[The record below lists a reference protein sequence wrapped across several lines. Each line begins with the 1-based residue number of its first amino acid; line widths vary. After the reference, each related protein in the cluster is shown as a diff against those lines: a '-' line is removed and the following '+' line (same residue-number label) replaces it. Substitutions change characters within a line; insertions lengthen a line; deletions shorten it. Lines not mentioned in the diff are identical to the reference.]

1 MKLSKSSPEIGI
13 LDKDPSKINI
23 ALVKAKF
30 NYDITE
36 EMETIAI
43 KRLKELG
50 VKNIS
55 SYEVPGSFEIPYACK
70 KISKNYDAIIALG
83 CIIEGET
90 DHYKFISENAS
101 IGIQKVSIEQEIP
114 VIFAVLTV
122 NNHKQATDRIQN
134 AVTYAE
140 NAVEMACNF

>member
-23 ALVKAKF
+23 AIVKAKF

-70 KISKNYDAIIALG
+70 KISKNYDSIIAIG

-101 IGIQKVSIEQEIP
+101 IGIQKVSIEEETPI
-114 VIFAVLTV
+114 IFAVLTV

-134 AVTYAE
+134 AVIYAE

>member
-1 MKLSKSSPEIGI
+1 MKLSKTFPEIGI
-13 LDKDPSKINI
+13 LEKDPSKLKI
-23 ALVKAKF
+23 AIVKAKF

-43 KRLKELG
+43 NRLKELG
-50 VKNIS
+50 IKNIS
-55 SYEVPGSFEIPYACK
+55 SYEVPGSYEIPYACK
-70 KISKNYDAIIALG
+70 KISKKYDAIIAIG
-83 CIIEGET
+83 CIIQGET

-101 IGIQKVSIEQEIP
+101 IGIQKVSIEEEIP
-114 VIFAVLTV
+114 IIFAVLTV

>member
-1 MKLSKSSPEIGI
+1 MKLSKSQPELGV
-13 LDKDPSKINI
+13 LDKDPTKIKI

-36 EMETIAI
+36 EMETVAI

-70 KISKNYDAIIALG
+70 KISKNYDAIIAIG

-90 DHYKFISENAS
+90 DHYKFISENSS
-101 IGIQKVSIEQEIP
+101 IGIQKVSIEEEKPI
-114 VIFAVLTV
+114 IFAVLTV
-122 NNHKQATDRIQN
+122 KNHDQATERIKN
-134 AVTYAE
+134 AITYAE

>member
-1 MKLSKSSPEIGI
+1 MKLSKTFPEIGI
-13 LDKDPSKINI
+13 LEKDPSKLKI
-23 ALVKAKF
+23 AIVKAKF

-43 KRLKELG
+43 NRLKELG
-50 VKNIS
+50 IKNIS
-55 SYEVPGSFEIPYACK
+55 SYEVPGSYEIPYACK
-70 KISKNYDAIIALG
+70 KISKKYDAIIAIG
-83 CIIEGET
+83 CIIQGET

-101 IGIQKVSIEQEIP
+101 IGIQKVSIEEEIP
-114 VIFAVLTV
+114 IIFAVLTV

-140 NAVEMACNF
+140 NAIEMACNF

>member
-1 MKLSKSSPEIGI
+1 MKLSKSQPELGV
-13 LDKDPSKINI
+13 LDKDPTKIKI

-36 EMETIAI
+36 EMETVAI

-50 VKNIS
+50 VKSIS

-70 KISKNYDAIIALG
+70 KISKNYDAIIAIG

-90 DHYKFISENAS
+90 DHYKFISENSS
-101 IGIQKVSIEQEIP
+101 IGIQKVSIEEEKPI
-114 VIFAVLTV
+114 IFAVLTV
-122 NNHKQATDRIQN
+122 KNHDQATERIKN
-134 AVTYAE
+134 AITYAE

>member
-1 MKLSKSSPEIGI
+1 MKLSKTFPEIGI
-13 LDKDPSKINI
+13 LEKDPSKLKI
-23 ALVKAKF
+23 AIVKAKF

-43 KRLKELG
+43 NRLKELG
-50 VKNIS
+50 IKNIS
-55 SYEVPGSFEIPYACK
+55 SYEVPGSYEIPYACK
-70 KISKNYDAIIALG
+70 KISKKYDAIIAIG
-83 CIIEGET
+83 CIIQGET

-101 IGIQKVSIEQEIP
+101 IGVQKVSIEEEIP
-114 VIFAVLTV
+114 IIFAVLTV

>member
-1 MKLSKSSPEIGI
+1 MKLSKTFPEIGI
-13 LDKDPSKINI
+13 LEKDPSKLKI
-23 ALVKAKF
+23 AIVKAKF

-43 KRLKELG
+43 NRLKELG
-50 VKNIS
+50 IKNIS
-55 SYEVPGSFEIPYACK
+55 SYEVPGSYEIPYACK
-70 KISKNYDAIIALG
+70 KISRKYDAIIAIG
-83 CIIEGET
+83 CIIQGET

-101 IGIQKVSIEQEIP
+101 IGIQKVSIEEEIP
-114 VIFAVLTV
+114 IIFAVLTV

>member
-101 IGIQKVSIEQEIP
+101 IGIQKVSVEQETPI
-114 VIFAVLTV
+114 IFAVLTV

>member
-1 MKLSKSSPEIGI
+1 MKLSKSKEGIGV

-23 ALVKAKF
+23 AIVKAKF

-50 VKNIS
+50 VENIS

-70 KISKNYDAIIALG
+70 KISNNYDAILAIG

-90 DHYKFISENAS
+90 DHYKFIAENAS
-101 IGIQKVSIEQEIP
+101 IGIQKVSIEEEKPI
-114 VIFAVLTV
+114 IFGILTV
-122 NNHKQATDRIQN
+122 NNHNQAKKRINN

>member
-1 MKLSKSSPEIGI
+1 MKLSKSQPELGV
-13 LDKDPSKINI
+13 LDKDPTKIKI

-36 EMETIAI
+36 EMETVAI

-50 VKNIS
+50 VKSIS

-70 KISKNYDAIIALG
+70 KISKNYDAIIAIG

-90 DHYKFISENAS
+90 DHYKFISENSS
-101 IGIQKVSIEQEIP
+101 IGIQKVSIEEEKPI
-114 VIFAVLTV
+114 IFAVLTV
-122 NNHKQATDRIQN
+122 KNHGQATERIKN
-134 AVTYAE
+134 AITYAE

>member
-1 MKLSKSSPEIGI
+1 MKLSKSQPELGV
-13 LDKDPSKINI
+13 LDKDPTKIKV

-36 EMETIAI
+36 EMETVAI

-70 KISKNYDAIIALG
+70 KISKNYDAIIAIG

-90 DHYKFISENAS
+90 DHYKFISENSS
-101 IGIQKVSIEQEIP
+101 IGIQKVSIEEEKPI
-114 VIFAVLTV
+114 IFAVLTV
-122 NNHKQATDRIQN
+122 KNHDQATERIKN
-134 AVTYAE
+134 AITYAE

>member
-1 MKLSKSSPEIGI
+1 MKLSKAFPKIGI
-13 LDKDPSKINI
+13 LEKDPSKLKI
-23 ALVKAKF
+23 AIVKAKF

-43 KRLKELG
+43 NRLKELG
-50 VKNIS
+50 IKNIS
-55 SYEVPGSFEIPYACK
+55 SYEVPGSYEIPYACK
-70 KISKNYDAIIALG
+70 KISKNYDAIIAIG
-83 CIIEGET
+83 CIIQGET

-101 IGIQKVSIEQEIP
+101 IGIQKVSIEEEIP
-114 VIFAVLTV
+114 IIFAVLTV

>member
-1 MKLSKSSPEIGI
+1 
-13 LDKDPSKINI
+13 
-23 ALVKAKF
+23 
-30 NYDITE
+30 
-36 EMETIAI
+36 METVAI

-70 KISKNYDAIIALG
+70 KISKNYDAIIAIG
-83 CIIEGET
+83 CIIQGET

-101 IGIQKVSIEQEIP
+101 IGIQKVSIEEQKPI
-114 VIFAVLTV
+114 IFAVLTV

-134 AVTYAE
+134 SVTFAE

>member
-1 MKLSKSSPEIGI
+1 MKLSKSQPELGV
-13 LDKDPSKINI
+13 LDKDPSKIKI

-36 EMETIAI
+36 EMETVAI

-70 KISKNYDAIIALG
+70 KISKNYDAIIAIG

-90 DHYKFISENAS
+90 DHYKFISENSS
-101 IGIQKVSIEQEIP
+101 IGIQKVSIEEEKPI
-114 VIFAVLTV
+114 IFAVLTV
-122 NNHKQATDRIQN
+122 KNHDQATERIKN
-134 AVTYAE
+134 AIIYAE

>member
-1 MKLSKSSPEIGI
+1 MKLSKSQPELGV
-13 LDKDPSKINI
+13 LDKDPSKIKI

-36 EMETIAI
+36 EMETVAI

-70 KISKNYDAIIALG
+70 KISKNYDAIIAIG

-90 DHYKFISENAS
+90 DHYKFISENSS
-101 IGIQKVSIEQEIP
+101 IGIQKVSIEEEKPI
-114 VIFAVLTV
+114 IFAVLTV
-122 NNHKQATDRIQN
+122 KNHDQATERIKN
-134 AVTYAE
+134 AITYAE

>member
-1 MKLSKSSPEIGI
+1 MKLSKSQPELGV
-13 LDKDPSKINI
+13 LDKDPSKIKI

-36 EMETIAI
+36 EMETVAI

-50 VKNIS
+50 VKSIS

-70 KISKNYDAIIALG
+70 KISKNYDAIIAIG

-90 DHYKFISENAS
+90 DHYKFISENSS
-101 IGIQKVSIEQEIP
+101 IGIQKVSIEEEKPI
-114 VIFAVLTV
+114 IFAVLTV
-122 NNHKQATDRIQN
+122 KNHDQATERIKN
-134 AVTYAE
+134 AITYAE

>member
-70 KISKNYDAIIALG
+70 KISKNYDAIIAIG

-101 IGIQKVSIEQEIP
+101 IGIQKVSIEQETPI
-114 VIFAVLTV
+114 IFAVLTV

>member
-1 MKLSKSSPEIGI
+1 MKLSKTFPEIGI
-13 LDKDPSKINI
+13 LEKDPSKLKI
-23 ALVKAKF
+23 AIVKAKF

-43 KRLKELG
+43 IRLKELG
-50 VKNIS
+50 IKNIS
-55 SYEVPGSFEIPYACK
+55 SYEVPGSYEIPYACK
-70 KISKNYDAIIALG
+70 KISKKYDAIIAIG
-83 CIIEGET
+83 CIIQGET

-101 IGIQKVSIEQEIP
+101 IGIQKVSIEEEIP
-114 VIFAVLTV
+114 IIFAVLTV

>member
-1 MKLSKSSPEIGI
+1 MKLSKSQPELGV
-13 LDKDPSKINI
+13 LDKDPTKIKI

-36 EMETIAI
+36 EMETVAI

-70 KISKNYDAIIALG
+70 KISKNYDAIIAIG

-90 DHYKFISENAS
+90 DHYKFISENSS
-101 IGIQKVSIEQEIP
+101 IGIQKVSIEEEKPI
-114 VIFAVLTV
+114 IFAVLTV
-122 NNHKQATDRIQN
+122 KNHDQATERIKN
-134 AVTYAE
+134 AIIYAE